1 MPEGTPR
8 KQVPEMLKALLTERF
23 KLAIQR
29 DRKDQPILALVVGKN
44 GLKLQKAGAEADASI
59 PDAPGDQPVYT
70 PQGDARALK
79 NGDILITHSEYGPIH
94 GGRGPSGVMQWEY
107 SKLTM
112 PALAALLAPHLDR
125 PVVDMT
131 NLRDSYHLVFQNQRR
146 QDGGAS
152 DTKKGGPPEESSDA
166 GNARQDDTFGEGLIR
181 AIERGGLKLEA
192 RRAPVETIMVDH
204 LEKTPTGN

>member
-94 GGRGPSGVMQWEY
+94 GGRGSNGVMQWEY

-204 LEKTPTGN
+204 LEKAPTGN